1 MAPQVIQF
9 FYPPCEIP
17 TRSAFVLW
25 SLRVAQRPRD
35 GKGRNLRI
43 KILRDGTEQ
52 GAKRLSRRG
61 SRGKDSIAANLPP
74 HSDGKASAAKKAADK
89 TTSCRN
95 ERSLW

>member
-25 SLRVAQRPRD
+25 ALRVAQRPRD
-35 GKGRNLRI
+35 GKGRNFRI
-43 KILRDGTEQ
+43 KILRDGTKQ
-52 GAKRLSRRG
+52 GAKRLSPRIAGERQHRCQSTAAFRRE
-61 SRGKDSIAANLPP
+61 SIGRL
-74 HSDGKASAAKKAADK
+74 KAADK